1 MLFIGSLVV
10 VAAGLA
16 AAFGV
21 GDGTRC
27 GAALC
32 HSFARFVLALRRK
45 SYHARLVDPRL
56 KLHTKIILRNL
67 KTRYRWFSKE
77 GLKFGTTTQIRPWN
91 NSVWLFCV
99 MFISSGYASVSL
111 AKARLA
117 CHIFVFFVAQYVR
130 LECVEYAILIT
141 VKSIYYT
148 VYRTCLV
155 WTGPAGGGYDFVA
168 IR

>member
-1 MLFIGSLVV
+1 MVV

-99 MFISSGYASVSL
+99 MFISSGDMSGC
-111 AKARLA
+111 KCRLV
-117 CHIFVFFVAQYVR
+117 ID
-130 LECVEYAILIT
+130 VEYWSKNDDQYNVVMNLHAIALYQDI
-141 VKSIYYT
+141 
-148 VYRTCLV
+148 LV
-155 WTGPAGGGYDFVA
+155 RHILF
-168 IR
+168 